1 MSQKTFV
8 MDARLPVSESTTLD
22 DPNHPKNVCKGLL
35 MVHNQ
40 ALADT
45 KYDIMPPP
53 RLVET
58 FGNPPALP
66 WKLVVSIFL
75 VILCLTI
82 AIRSRSMPLKIVSV
96 VLLIIGIQYTIYMLE
111 KRTV

>member
-8 MDARLPVSESTTLD
+8 MDARLPVSESTAQD
-22 DPNHPKNVCKGLL
+22 DPSHPKNVCKGLL
-35 MVHNQ
+35 MVQNQ

-53 RLVET
+53 RLVEK
-58 FGNPPALP
+58 FENPPSLP
-66 WKLVVSIFL
+66 WKLVVSIFVVL
-75 VILCLTI
+75 LCLI
-82 AIRSRSMPLKIVSV
+82 VAIRSRSTPLKIVSIV
-96 VLLIIGIQYTIYMLE
+96 ILMIGIRYAIYMLE

>member
-1 MSQKTFV
+1 MSNKTFV
-8 MDARLPVSESTTLD
+8 MDARLPVSESTTQD

-53 RLVET
+53 RQVET
-58 FGNPPALP
+58 FENPPSVP
-66 WKLVVSIFL
+66 WKFLASMFVVL
-75 VILCLTI
+75 LCLTI
-82 AIRSRSMPLKIVSV
+82 AIRSRSIPFKIVSIV
-96 VLLIIGIQYTIYMLE
+96 ILMIGIRYAIYMLE
-111 KRTV
+111 NRTV